1 MQLPPASQ
9 VHLVPGQP
17 LNSKRIY
24 YHLALPHVHCE
35 EVDVTNA
42 EARLLRDLAHG
53 PLLVGLHRV
62 EGPGVE
68 LDEVVHGLRG
78 QHVAR
83 VLQGV
88 EAPVRHPGGHARARE
103 VPPAADEVD
112 LRHAELAAGTDVLH
126 SKGAVA
132 DDGHILALQ
141 SVVVDLVEH
150 CVTDVSAE
158 DVFTLVRLLPGQREV
173 AREHADAAAVKLGL
187 VGLLLLIRC
196 HELAVLQPAGRHH
209 FSDELIPLNLERGRA
224 LEVLA
229 AAHDL
234 HALDVGVQAHEGH
247 DAVLVSGLLEV
258 GEERV
263 ARRPRRR
270 EVRGDGVLLA
280 VAHVVGAVLC
290 LQLRGAVGLV
300 HPGRAAYAE
309 HAVED
314 HEVEVL
320 ARREEHGHA
329 QADVAGADDHLRVG
343 VLVRQPLEGLDALD
357 GHLAHDLLVG
367 VHGPVQRPL
376 LRDEADVLRAH
387 GELPGKPLRHLL
399 DGRGALHGHGHLLAG
414 AVDLQRH
421 LEPGRRG
428 LHGARGPPVLVVRER
443 VRRLLRARVDA
454 QHLNAVVPRDGWD
467 RDIHTQGL
475 VWVVL
480 QVLGPFRVEV
490 LRRHGPP
497 HGTAK
502 QQCPGPERGN
512 GLEA

>member
-1 MQLPPASQ
+1 MQ
-9 VHLVPGQP
+9 VHLVLRQPFDPNGVQHNLDLAHVDGQ
-17 LNSKRIY
+17 
-24 YHLALPHVHCE
+24 
-35 EVDVTNA
+35 EVDVANA
-42 EARLLRDLAHG
+42 EARLLRDHTG
-53 PLLVGLHRV
+53 RPLLVGVHRV
-62 EGPGVE
+62 VAPDVPA
-68 LDEVVHGLRG
+68 DEVVHGFHEVQEVDAG
-78 QHVAR
+78 
-83 VLQGV
+83 QGV
-88 EAPVRHPGGHARARE
+88 QRAVRHPGGDPWAGD
-103 VPPAADEVD
+103 VLSAADEEALV
-112 LRHAELAAGTDVLH
+112 RPVLAARAHVLH
-126 SKGAVA
+126 GEGAVA
-132 DDGHILALQ
+132 DNAGVLARHHA
-141 SVVVDLVEH
+141 VVHLVEH
-150 CVTDVSAE
+150 AVADLPLE
-158 DVFTLVRLLPGQREV
+158 RKLV
-173 AREHADAAAVKLGL
+173 L
-187 VGLLLLIRC
+187 VGLLPGERKVPRVEHDAGGVEGPLVHRLRVGL
-196 HELAVLQPAGRHH
+196 ELAVLQLRHA
-209 FSDELIPLNLERGRA
+209 DVLDRELIPFHLPPVVHLEA
-224 LEVLA
+224 LHHAAGMVNEV
-229 AAHDL
+229 HV
-234 HALDVGVQAHEGH
+234 LDVRAELHVGQ
-247 DAVLVSGLLEV
+247 DAVLLADLVEV
-258 GEERV
+258 LQEPV
-263 ARRPRRR
+263 ARGPRRV
-270 EVRGDGVLLA
+270 EHRGAGVLL
-280 VAHVVGAVLC
+280 VELQVVGAVLR
-290 LQLRGAVGLV
+290 LQLGGRVCLV